1 VAVGDS
7 FDTSRL
13 NRALEEVE
21 KYKAAVTAAKER
33 SREELEGLRKASEKL
48 AVENK
53 KLLKQRNDL
62 MNAFRKQVKL
72 IDILRR
78 QKVCWRKRM

>member
-1 VAVGDS
+1 MAVGDS